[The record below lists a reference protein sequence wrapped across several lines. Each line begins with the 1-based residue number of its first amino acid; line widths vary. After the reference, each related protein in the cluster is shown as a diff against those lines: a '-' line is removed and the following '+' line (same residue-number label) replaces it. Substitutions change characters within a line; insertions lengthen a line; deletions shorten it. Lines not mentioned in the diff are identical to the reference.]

1 MHLRTL
7 LARSEILGLLE
18 SALARPCHAALYEQA
33 DIAAQAA
40 TLLWGLAEN
49 QPFIDGNK
57 RTALVVGLTFL
68 RVNGYRVETSDDER
82 YELMIDI
89 ASGPGVD
96 AVATMLR
103 KRIRPAQ
110 THE

>member
-1 MHLRTL
+1 M
-7 LARSEILGLLE
+7 
-18 SALARPCHAALYEQA
+18 C
-33 DIAAQAA
+33 
-40 TLLWGLAEN
+40 GLAEN